1 MNRQCVQRQ
10 REVQCVHRAGPVC
23 VYVGVCGGGLRE
35 LAGGGGAFTCCEE
48 ARGERLTLHGRGQ
61 RWVSC
66 SMDWKPIQDAAKSS
80 GGGMDKYR
88 KGKQLPP

>member
-35 LAGGGGAFTCCEE
+35 LAGGGGH
-48 ARGERLTLHGRGQ
+48 LHAVKKPEGRG
-61 RWVSC
+61 
-66 SMDWKPIQDAAKSS
+66 
-80 GGGMDKYR
+80 
-88 KGKQLPP
+88 